1 MGSLGLVVFAFLV
14 WKFEPRHSH
23 WMVLIAATV
32 LEQFLCAVSVS
43 LPSDGRGVP
52 WIGRRHI
59 RSRRTPSANGR
70 TPWVANPVLHI
81 DRKPAPCPEGVVSGW
96 QLSPRRCNALRS
108 FLIRSPGYLKR
119 ADGRTCSPFRSEAE

>member
-43 LPSDGRGVP
+43 LPSDGRAFLGLE
-52 WIGRRHI
+52 GGT
-59 RSRRTPSANGR
+59 S
-70 TPWVANPVLHI
+70 VLEELLL
-81 DRKPAPCPEGVVSGW
+81 P
-96 QLSPRRCNALRS
+96 
-108 FLIRSPGYLKR
+108 
-119 ADGRTCSPFRSEAE
+119 TAEHRGTQTQFFT